1 MALTDLS
8 GIVRNLTQSAEERAV
23 ARALQ
28 LHAKGQTDKAI
39 NVLKEAQARAP
50 EDPGVLMELGRLQT
64 TAQRPLEGVEAFRSI
79 LRRDPQALPRV
90 AEAIEELRA
99 RHAPVGPL
107 YDAIAEH
114 HVRQDATTQALS
126 ILDRMRPEDLRAI
139 LPRYLAKWEQARRAA
154 PDARLTRT
162 VLLPATHLALLYEA
176 MKDHARAIA
185 VYRDVLRTN
194 TDEAARILPRLEA
207 LAARDYQNSDLRL
220 EIGGILLD
228 AGRATEAAKHF
239 ALALEVSPR
248 AARPVAERIA
258 LRLAGS
264 GEDEELR
271 WTMARALLAAN
282 DTPGALE
289 ALAPLVAAGARLDE
303 IIALLQPLA
312 ALEKSGAA
320 RRLLA
325 EAFTRRGLPHQ
336 ALAPL
341 LQAAEEEGLQAIEQ
355 PLRELVQAHPDLA
368 RAWHLLAD
376 IHLDAGRNTEALAAI
391 RRSHALAPQ
400 ETAVLVPR
408 LTRLLANDSASAEAH
423 LMLADLLAV
432 KAEAARAVVLLRHL
446 VREAPAE
453 SAAATE
459 RLSRLLSTPAGP
471 HALLGLAE
479 AALAAGRHGECL
491 EHLEELAG
499 GHPELTAEFLHA
511 VGALTAQAPA
521 LATRIVGLLETLEPR
536 SPLPVAVHFA
546 RGEAQYHAGLLPAAA
561 ASLREVLQS
570 APERVAEV
578 RAALER
584 FDRADPRAAEARYLL
599 ATIYVDMRDH
609 EAARAELNRP
619 GPTNAALLARVVT
632 RYESLVSETPDDMP
646 ARAAL
651 MHALLLAR
659 QLDRA
664 LEVGRETLK
673 RRDDAS
679 TATISLAMADALA
692 EKGDTDGAV
701 RRYFAASKRDRR
713 LAGEVIARLQR
724 LIEVEGKHPFGCLAL
739 AKLQAQEGHAAEAV
753 ESLRAAHTGDPALH
767 DSVVLELEAVVRDFP
782 ADPQPGLV
790 LIGLLQESGQYQ
802 KAVQVIAVHL
812 DAHPAA
818 AQRLAAH
825 LDGILEAQPGHPL
838 AHYELGRALQALG
851 ANARAAERL
860 ASAARL
866 DPTIAP
872 LALRRLQEILIAD
885 PACTPAWIACSEV
898 LSGRGQVLQA
908 AERLAEAIARTPTDA
923 TGLLDRL
930 EELHRKNPTL
940 APMTLLFAEACARAA
955 QHERAARAYGEAAA
969 GDLALGEEALHG
981 LDALLESNPRLAEAW
996 LVRARLRLKMAQS
1009 APALADFTE
1018 AARLSP
1024 RLVPEVLRDVQGLAG
1039 QRADWPECAL
1049 VLADLLLAADRAPEA
1064 EDLLSR
1070 RLPGAGAR
1078 AVRLSM
1084 LLRLARCAATRGDD
1098 AAARARLAEA
1108 ADLASDRNEFL
1119 VQAHALHTNLLRR
1132 RVGRL
1137 CASLAEGVRAGGA
1150 RAGHPGHAGDGAA
1163 PAADLQAAVRACID
1177 LGAHAEAD
1185 ELVTKHG
1192 DRCLDEA
1199 ARRALRG
1206 EIALRRGD
1214 YLRAAEQLRAAGPS
1228 ALLAFGAL
1236 RAGDFPL
1243 AITTLEAL
1251 VARDADPR
1259 ARAALER
1266 AYRDIVAADLLG
1278 GSRRLQAETSLTF
1291 GEGVAA

>member
-1 MALTDLS
+1 MALTDFS

-28 LHAKGQTDKAI
+28 LHAKGQTDKGIA
-39 NVLKEAQARAP
+39 VLKEAQTRSP

-64 TAQRPLEGVEAFRSI
+64 AAQRPLEGVEAFRSI

-114 HVRQDATTQALS
+114 HVRQDAGGQALA
-126 ILDRMRPEDLRAI
+126 ILDRMRPEDLKAL
-139 LPRYLAKWEQARRAA
+139 LPRYLAKWEQARRSA

-162 VLLPATHLALLYEA
+162 VLLPATHLALMYEA
-176 MKDHARAIA
+176 LKDHARAIA

-194 TDEAARILPRLEA
+194 ADEAGRILPRLEA
-207 LAARDYQNSDLRL
+207 LAARDYQNADLRL

-228 AGRATEAAKHF
+228 AGRAAEAAKHF

-264 GEDEELR
+264 GDDEELR
-271 WTMARALLAAN
+271 WTMARALLAAD

-289 ALAPLVAAGARLDE
+289 ALQPLVAAGSRLDE
-303 IIALLQPLA
+303 IISLLHPLA

-325 EAFTRRGLPHQ
+325 LAFTRRGLPHQ

-341 LQAAEEEGLQAIEQ
+341 LQAAEEEGLHAIEQ
-355 PLRELVQAHPDLA
+355 PLLALVQAHPDLA

-376 IHLDAGRNTEALAAI
+376 IHLDAGRTGEALAAI
-391 RRSHALAPQ
+391 RRSQALAPQ

-408 LTRLLANDSASAEAH
+408 LTRLLAKDGRSAEAH
-423 LMLADLLAV
+423 LMLADLLAG
-432 KAEAARAVVLLRHL
+432 AGEAARAVVVLRHL

-453 SAAATE
+453 APAAME
-459 RLSRLLSTPAGP
+459 RLARLVSTPAGP
-471 HALLGLAE
+471 RALLGIAE
-479 AALAAGRHGECL
+479 AALAAGRHTECL
-491 EHLEELAG
+491 DHLEELAG
-499 GHPELTAEFLHA
+499 GHPDLTAEFLHA
-511 VGALTAQAPA
+511 LSVIAAQAPA
-521 LATRIVGLLETLEPR
+521 LAARVVGLLETLEPR

-546 RGEAQYHAGLLPAAA
+546 RGEAQFHAGLLPAAA
-561 ASLREVLQS
+561 ASLREALQS

-609 EAARAELNRP
+609 EAARTELNRP

-632 RYESLVSETPDDMP
+632 RYESLVAETPDDMP

-673 RRDDAS
+673 RKDDES
-679 TATISLAMADALA
+679 TASISLAMADALA

-713 LAGEVIARLQR
+713 LAGEVIARLRR

-739 AKLQAQEGHAAEAV
+739 AKLQAQEGHAAEAI
-753 ESLRAAHTGDPALH
+753 ESLKAARAGDTALH
-767 DSVVLELEAVVRDFP
+767 DSVVLEMEAVARSFP
-782 ADPQPGLV
+782 ADPLPGLA
-790 LIGLLQESGQYQ
+790 LISLLQETGQHQ

-812 DAHPAA
+812 DAHPSS

-860 ASAARL
+860 ASSARL

-885 PACTPAWIACSEV
+885 PACTPAWLACSEV
-898 LSGRGQVLQA
+898 LAGRGQVLQA

-923 TGLLDRL
+923 IGLLDRL
-930 EELHRKNPTL
+930 EDLHRRHPAL
-940 APMTLLFAEACARAA
+940 APMTLLFAEACARAG

-969 GDLALGEEALHG
+969 GDLALGEEALLG
-981 LDALLESNPRLAEAW
+981 LDALVESNPRMAEAW
-996 LVRARLRLKMAQS
+996 LVRARIRLKLAHN

-1024 RLVPEVLRDVQGLAG
+1024 RLVPEVLRDIHGLAG
-1039 QRADWPECAL
+1039 QRPDWPECAL
-1049 VLADLLLAADRAPEA
+1049 VLADLLMAAERPAEA

-1078 AVRLSM
+1078 AVRLPM
-1084 LLRLARCAATRGDD
+1084 LLRLARCAATRGDAD
-1098 AAARARLAEA
+1098 AARARLAEA
-1108 ADLASDRNEFL
+1108 AGLTTDRNEFL
-1119 VQAHALHTNLLRR
+1119 GQAHALHTDLLRR
-1132 RVGRL
+1132 RADRL
-1137 CASLAEGVRAGGA
+1137 RAALEEEA
-1150 RAGHPGHAGDGAA
+1150 RAGRKSGAGDGAA
-1163 PAADLQAAVRACID
+1163 RAADLAAAVRACLE
-1177 LGAHAEAD
+1177 LGTHAEAD
-1185 ELVTKHG
+1185 ALITSHG
-1192 DRCLDEA
+1192 DRCLDVA
-1199 ARRALRG
+1199 ARRTLRG
-1206 EIALRRGD
+1206 EVALRRGD
-1214 YLRAAEQLRAAGPS
+1214 YLRAAEQLRAAGPTP
-1228 ALLAFGAL
+1228 LLAFGAL
-1236 RAGDFPL
+1236 RAGDIPL

-1291 GEGVAA
+1291 GEGAAA